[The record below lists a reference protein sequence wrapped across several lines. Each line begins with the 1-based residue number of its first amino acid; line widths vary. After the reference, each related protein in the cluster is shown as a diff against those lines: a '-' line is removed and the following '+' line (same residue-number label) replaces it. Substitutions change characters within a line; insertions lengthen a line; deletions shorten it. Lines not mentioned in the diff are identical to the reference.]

1 MCKPHPMCSLHQKL
15 WTSHRHILCT
25 LCFNISRMRSLVWR
39 LGDNCRQHFEENH
52 VLLLINNHRL
62 SAGSYNSSWSCYFFP
77 ETSQECRDRAFELL
91 GNKEALERG
100 IITTKD
106 SYKSKEIWTGR
117 TPRQVIIACV
127 IRIRPCRKLLSLFPN
142 GWHYL
147 LNRVWGEPWSFLQ
160 PTTEINGSLVAFHRK
175 MDRRWWRAQV
185 KLELYLERSETHFR
199 AVPWYC

>member
-1 MCKPHPMCSLHQKL
+1 MDMMACANLIQCVPCIKSYELLIATFCVPCVLTSQECVL
-15 WTSHRHILCT
+15 WFEALEITADNT
-25 LCFNISRMRSLVWR
+25 LKKTM
-39 LGDNCRQHFEENH
+39 
-52 VLLLINNHRL
+52 LLLINNHRL

-127 IRIRPCRKLLSLFPN
+127 IRIS
-142 GWHYL
+142 
-147 LNRVWGEPWSFLQ
+147 PW
-160 PTTEINGSLVAFHRK
+160 R
-175 MDRRWWRAQV
+175 
-185 KLELYLERSETHFR
+185 
-199 AVPWYC
+199 